1 MDMILFKKDWGRFP
15 TAIVDLNTKNQSALK
30 LAGIYK
36 LMGIENHLFFLALIN
51 PNLQGINPH
60 AEDLSLEL
68 KAAISLECKINPWYF
83 FREVAMV
90 PVEGTHIGKPFEL
103 NRANIS
109 LIWSFFNHIRFF
121 LIQPRQTGKSVSS
134 DVLSSY
140 LLTLGTINTKINL
153 LTKSNDLRIKNI
165 IRLKG
170 CLDLLPDYI
179 DIRDTRTDANNTE
192 TITVNRVGNRYDT
205 HVPQKSEKDANGV
218 GRGLTTPIFL
228 IDEAPFQP
236 NIATMIGAAMPGLGA
251 AIEDARL
258 NGTHHGVI
266 FTTTAGSK
274 DDPSGA
280 FIYNE
285 IQKSCVWD
293 ELLLDS
299 RDMESLYRTIKT
311 ARGTLSLNGTFNYKQ
326 LGKTDEWMRDK
337 LANAMQSEDAS
348 DRDYFNVWRSGTEQ
362 HPLSVK
368 QRNTIVQSQLS
379 PLYTEINKENNYI
392 IRWYVNEYL
401 IKQKLSKGK
410 FILSIDPSDGG
421 GGDDIGVLLTEVS
434 TGETIASATINETN
448 IITFSEWVK
457 DILVAY
463 DNIILMIE
471 RRSSG
476 PAILDNLLIMLPNL
490 GIDPFKRIFN
500 KIVNN
505 YDEEKIAYKEINR
518 NMGQRSRDVYTKY
531 KQSFGFATSGSGMF
545 SRTNLYDGV
554 LRNAANLVG
563 GYVRDKVLIDQIN
576 TLVKIKGR
584 VDHTADNHDDLV
596 IAWLMTNW
604 LLTTGKNL
612 SFYGISAD
620 EILRV
625 PRNIATTTDDPIA
638 KLERYKQQKYK
649 EEITKITELI
659 SEETD
664 PYLVSSLEKRL
675 EIACTKLNI
684 SSEEK
689 ISVEQLLAEAN
700 EKRKDIINR
709 SKRNSG
715 IKQNRFST
723 NIFEYL

>member
-1 MDMILFKKDWGRFP
+1 MDMILFKKDWARFP
-15 TAIVDLNTKNQSALK
+15 TAIPDLKTKNQSALK

-36 LMGIENHLFFLALIN
+36 LMGIENHLFFLALVN
-51 PNLQGINPH
+51 PNLQGVNPYS
-60 AEDLSLEL
+60 EDLSLEL
-68 KAAISLECKINPWYF
+68 KAAIILECKINPWYF

-90 PVEGTHIGKPFEL
+90 PVEGSHTGKAFEL

-109 LIWSFFNHIRFF
+109 LLWSFFNHVRFF

-140 LLTLGTINTKINL
+140 LLTLGTLNTKINL
-153 LTKSNDLRIKNI
+153 LTKSNELRVKNI

-179 DIRDTRTDANNTE
+179 DIRDPKKDANNTE
-192 TITVNRVGNRYDT
+192 TITVNRLGNRYDT

-236 NIATMIGAAMPGLGA
+236 NIAIMIGAAMPGLGA

-293 ELLLDS
+293 ELLLDNY
-299 RDMESLYRTIKT
+299 DKDSLYKTVKT
-311 ARGTLSLNGTFNYKQ
+311 ARGTLSINGTFNYKQ
-326 LGKTDEWMRDK
+326 LGKTDEWMKDK
-337 LANAMQSEDAS
+337 IANAMQSEDAS

-368 QRNTIVQSQLS
+368 QRNAIVQSQLN
-379 PLYTEINKENNYI
+379 PFYTEINKDNNYI

-421 GGDDIGVLLTEVS
+421 GGDDIGVLLTEVI

-463 DNIILMIE
+463 ENIILMIE

-505 YDEEKIAYKEINR
+505 YDEEKIAYKEISKG
-518 NMGQRSRDVYTKY
+518 MGQRSRDVYIKY

-545 SRTNLYDGV
+545 SRSNLYDNV

-563 GYVRDKVLIDQIN
+563 AYVRDKVLIDQIN

-584 VDHTADNHDDLV
+584 VDHASDNHDDLV

-612 SFYGISAD
+612 SYYGIVAND
-620 EILRV
+620 ILKV
-625 PRNIATTTDDPIA
+625 PRNISTATDDPILR
-638 KLERYKQQKYK
+638 LEKYKQQKYK

-659 SEETD
+659 TEESD
-664 PYLVSSLEKRL
+664 PYIIASLENKL
-675 EIACTKLNI
+675 EIVCNKLNI

-689 ISVEQLLAEAN
+689 ISVEQLITEAN
-700 EKRKDIINR
+700 EKRKEIINR

-715 IKQNRFST
+715 IRQNRST
-723 NIFEYL
+723 NSIFNYL

>member
-368 QRNTIVQSQLS
+368 QRNAIVQSQLS

>member
-51 PNLQGINPH
+51 PNLQGVNPH

-723 NIFEYL
+723 NIFKYL